1 MNPMQIRSQNAHQRS
16 PAERVSLAVF
26 TGLIVVIFTWSI
38 QAQNPLAVVKANL
51 VLSTDGVHR
60 GGTAQAAVVAQI
72 TPGYH
77 INDHH
82 PSLDYLI
89 PTQLILD
96 SGKVFSVDKI
106 TYPRGKTEKFVFS
119 DTGLSVYEGEV
130 VIGALLRVAREAT
143 PGEYPLRG
151 KLAYQAC
158 NDHACLPPASVP
170 LALIVRVDGSSVP
183 LRRINSDVFRKIG
196 SD

>member
-1 MNPMQIRSQNAHQRS
+1 MNPMQFRSQDAHQRS
-16 PAERVSLAVF
+16 PAARVSLAVF
-26 TGLIVVIFTWSI
+26 TGLIIFIFTRSI
-38 QAQNPLAVVKANL
+38 QAQNPPAVVKANL
-51 VLSTDGVHR
+51 MLSTDGVHP
-60 GGTAQAAVVAQI
+60 GSTARAAVVAQI

-89 PTQLILD
+89 PTQLILNP
-96 SGKVFSVDKI
+96 GKVFTVDNV

-130 VIGALLRVAREAT
+130 VIGALLSVAREVA

-151 KLAYQAC
+151 KLEYQAC

-170 LALIVRVDGSSVP
+170 LTLKVRVTGSNVP
-183 LRRINSDVFRKIG
+183 LRPINPDVFRKIG
-196 SD
+196 FK